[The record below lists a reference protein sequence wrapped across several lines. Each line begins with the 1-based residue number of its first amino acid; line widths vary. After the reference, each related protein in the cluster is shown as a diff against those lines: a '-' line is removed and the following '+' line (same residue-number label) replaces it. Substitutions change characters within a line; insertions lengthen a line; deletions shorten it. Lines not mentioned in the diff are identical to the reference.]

1 MSDRKTVLSC
11 IQPTGD
17 MHFGNYFGA
26 VKNWV
31 NLQET
36 YDCLYGVVDYHA
48 MTMPYNP
55 KKLKENTWELIYNL
69 LAVGIKKEHLF
80 IQSLVPEHAELC
92 WILNNFAAYGRVEN
106 MTQFRTRACKT
117 VLVRKVSFQ

>member
-1 MSDRKTVLSC
+1 MATKTVLSC

-31 NLQET
+31 DIQQK
-36 YDCLYGVVDYHA
+36 YDCFYGVVDYHA

-55 KKLKENTWELIYNL
+55 KQLQENTWELIFNL
-69 LAVGIKKEHLF
+69 IAAGVKTENLFVQSLIFVYEFRHVDVLF
-80 IQSLVPEHAELC
+80 IVG
-92 WILNNFAAYGRVEN
+92 N
-106 MTQFRTRACKT
+106 ACCLP
-117 VLVRKVSFQ
+117 V

>member
-80 IQSLVPEHAELC
+80 LSLIH
-92 WILNNFAAYGRVEN
+92 I
-106 MTQFRTRACKT
+106 
-117 VLVRKVSFQ
+117 

>member
-1 MSDRKTVLSC
+1 MDQKKTVLSC

-31 NLQET
+31 DIQDN
-36 YDCLYGVVDYHA
+36 YACFYGVVNYHA

-55 KKLKENTWELIYNL
+55 QKMKKLNH
-69 LAVGIKKEHLF
+69 GF
-80 IQSLVPEHAELC
+80 
-92 WILNNFAAYGRVEN
+92 
-106 MTQFRTRACKT
+106 
-117 VLVRKVSFQ
+117 